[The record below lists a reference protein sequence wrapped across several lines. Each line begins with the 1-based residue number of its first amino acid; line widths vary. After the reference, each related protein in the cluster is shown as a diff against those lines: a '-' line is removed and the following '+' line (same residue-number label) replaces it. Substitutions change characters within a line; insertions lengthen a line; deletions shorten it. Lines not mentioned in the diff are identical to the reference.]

1 MQISSSPTF
10 GVLLKTLSATQ
21 LVDIN
26 GGLVARARGPG
37 SLLKRIT
44 FRVQPTC
51 LLGYLISNILSS
63 SQFNKTRRLVKASVA
78 DRARATSKFDGKAL
92 RNHAS
97 SLISHFNNDTCQSSE
112 QGEDYSDGTPSVLSV
127 EQQILP
133 AALARAVEKFEAS
146 EFERRINDEWVD
158 LTMEP
163 NTKSAAPKARM
174 TARSRLLAGNL
185 AAART
190 SASQVTGSALP
201 VCPRIRL
208 NACQ

>member
-97 SLISHFNNDTCQSSE
+97 SLISHSNNDTCQSSE
-112 QGEDYSDGTPSVLSV
+112 QGEDYSDKTPCVLSV

-133 AALARAVEKFEAS
+133 AALARAVAKFEAS

-158 LTMEP
+158 LTIEP
-163 NTKSAAPKARM
+163 NTKIFL
-174 TARSRLLAGNL
+174 TLDHD
-185 AAART
+185 
-190 SASQVTGSALP
+190 TGSLSEHNGS
-201 VCPRIRL
+201 VWLVLGLVTNQTILSEGL
-208 NACQ
+208 NHGLIG